1 MPRCPLVPTRPR
13 AAACFFLLA
22 MAGFPCMASAQDLTI
37 GAANPVGSVDPH
49 ITNTTSNFALT
60 GHIFETLVARDAK
73 LRLQPALA
81 TSWHAV
87 SDTVWEFRLRE
98 GVAWHDGKPF
108 TADDVAFTI
117 ARVPTIPSGAGFSYA
132 VRPIQRV
139 EVVDAHTIRLHTDRP
154 TPLLPNDFANV
165 QIIARHAAEGAQ
177 TERFNSGKA
186 AIGTGPYRLVS
197 FRSGQGAEFVRND
210 AYWAGREPWARV
222 DYRFLPND
230 GSRVAAVLAGDVDV
244 IDQVPANDV
253 ARLRREARLRI
264 SETPGVRLI
273 YLQADFSRQGA
284 VPTVTDSQGRPLEK
298 NPFLDRRVR
307 RALDLAIDRQALA
320 ARVME
325 GTAIPTGQW
334 LPEGAYSYNPEVPV
348 TQPDSAAAKRLLAE
362 AGFPDGFRL
371 TLSTPNDRYPGDAK
385 TAQAVAQFW
394 TRIGVRTE
402 VEALPWATYLTRGR
416 NQEFAFRLGGWG
428 SPSGEASYLLRNVV
442 GTFDRKTGWGSPNFS
457 RYSNPE
463 LDALTGRAITI
474 LDDAE
479 REKVLREAVAL
490 EARELGILPLFLLQ
504 NTWATR
510 QGLTYEA
517 RADEQT
523 LARSVQPAP

>member
-1 MPRCPLVPTRPR
+1 MPHRRPLSARRT
-13 AAACFFLLA
+13 AAGLLLLA
-22 MAGFPCMASAQDLTI
+22 LTGLTCTAAAQDLTL
-37 GAANPVGSVDPH
+37 GVANPVGSTDPH
-49 ITNTTSNFALT
+49 VSNTTSNFALT
-60 GHIFETLVARDAK
+60 GHIFDTLVARDAK
-73 LRLQPALA
+73 LRLQPGLA
-81 TSWHAV
+81 TSWRAV
-87 SDTVWEFRLRE
+87 TDTVWEFRLRQD
-98 GVAWHDGKPF
+98 VTWHDGKPF

-117 ARVPTIPSGAGFSYA
+117 ARVPTIPSGAGYSFA
-132 VRPIQRV
+132 VRPIRRV

-177 TERFNSGKA
+177 AEQFNSGQA
-186 AIGTGPYRLVS
+186 AIGTGPYRLLA
-197 FRSGQGAEFVRND
+197 FRPGQGAEFVRNE
-210 AYWAGREPWARV
+210 AYWAGRQPWARV

-230 GSRVAAVLAGDVDV
+230 GARVAAILAGDVDV
-244 IDQVPANDV
+244 IDQVPANDL

-273 YLQADFSRQGA
+273 YLQADFSRQGP
-284 VPTVTDSQGRPLEK
+284 VPTVTDHQGRPLER

-320 ARVME
+320 SRVME

-334 LPEGAYSYNPEVPV
+334 LPEGTYSYNPEVPV
-348 TQPDSAAAKRLLAE
+348 TRPDPAAAKRLLAE

-428 SPSGEASYLLRNVV
+428 SPTGEASYLLRNIV
-442 GTFDRKTGWGSPNFS
+442 GTYDREKGWGSPNFS
-457 RYSNPE
+457 RYSNPA
-463 LDALTGRAITI
+463 LDALTERAITI

-490 EARELGILPLFLLQ
+490 EAQELGILPLFLLQ

-510 QGLTYEA
+510 RGLTYEA

-523 LARSVQPAP
+523 LATAVHPAP